1 MHSSAFQDQRPLLP
15 AGGRTDHDNPV
26 RALHQAAQPV
36 EHHWILHIGRKA
48 QESGLINNAVGII
61 RREFLVIYNDDL
73 VDETVPEIAQYH
85 PHEKEPDRKSTRL
98 NSSHYCASR
107 MPSSACKKKINKQNI
122 ITYNQYRH
130 TYYK

>member
-85 PHEKEPDRKSTRL
+85 PHEKEPASGESRSEEHTSELQSLMRISYAAFCL
-98 NSSHYCASR
+98 N
-107 MPSSACKKKINKQNI
+107 KKITNI
-122 ITYNQYRH
+122 LYFSYIY
-130 TYYK
+130 

>member
-85 PHEKEPDRKSTRL
+85 PRSEEHTSELQSLMRISYAVFCR
-98 NSSHYCASR
+98 
-107 MPSSACKKKINKQNI
+107 KKK
-122 ITYNQYRH
+122 
-130 TYYK
+130 